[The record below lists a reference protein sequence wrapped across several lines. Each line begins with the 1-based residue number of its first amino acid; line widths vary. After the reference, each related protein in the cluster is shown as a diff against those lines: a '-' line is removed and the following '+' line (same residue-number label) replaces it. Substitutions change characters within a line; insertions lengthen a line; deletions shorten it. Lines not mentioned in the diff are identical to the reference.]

1 MVSFTGTAR
10 AGAEVA
16 RNAAAGIKRVHQEL
30 GGKSPNIL
38 LDDADF
44 GQAVASGIQSLMRN
58 SGQSCNAPSRMLVPA
73 ARLGEV
79 EDLARQAVESIVVG
93 DPRDARTTMG
103 PVASRIQYERVQSY
117 IVRGI

>member
-1 MVSFTGTAR
+1 MVSLTGSVR

-44 GQAVASGIQSLMRN
+44 GQAVASGIQRVMLN
-58 SGQSCNAPSRMLVPA
+58 SGQGCAVPSRLLVP
-73 ARLGEV
+73 
-79 EDLARQAVESIVVG
+79 
-93 DPRDARTTMG
+93 PR
-103 PVASRIQYERVQSY
+103 V
-117 IVRGI
+117 